1 MNHQSLRKTQ
11 IWYILSD
18 LIRGYEYVQRRNPLN
33 INGRMLT
40 FKLSDLIKQYNT
52 HDSILREPVLYVYL
66 AMVIHNKTRSLELI
80 EALSKLGLCIS
91 KHRLSNLSTSMG
103 NTVIEANERHGVVI
117 PMNLEKGVF

>member
-33 INGRMLT
+33 INGRILT

>member
-18 LIRGYEYVQRRNPLN
+18 LIRGYEDVQRRNPLN
-33 INGRMLT
+33 INGRILT

>member
-1 MNHQSLRKTQ
+1 M
-11 IWYILSD
+11 
-18 LIRGYEYVQRRNPLN
+18 LIRAR
-33 INGRMLT
+33 
-40 FKLSDLIKQYNT
+40 KDSLSS

-80 EALSKLGLCIS
+80 EALSKLGLYIS

-103 NTVIEANERHGVVI
+103 NAVIEANERDGVVT

>member
-1 MNHQSLRKTQ
+1 M
-11 IWYILSD
+11 
-18 LIRGYEYVQRRNPLN
+18 LIRAR
-33 INGRMLT
+33 
-40 FKLSDLIKQYNT
+40 KDSLSS

-66 AMVIHNKTRSLELI
+66 AMVIYNKTRSLELI

-103 NTVIEANERHGVVI
+103 NTVIEGNERHGVVI